1 MFLNENCKGMKKKKK
16 DRINWKWKRI
26 LRVSIKEGGEIKKKV
41 FFFNCTVYSLQ
52 LSAFSEVRNFVWG
65 KHLMLS
71 PRITSFEYLGS
82 RAKFQFL
89 PYCAFFIFTL
99 PVPYRDITHLIF
111 TSELCYIG
119 LVVALPI
126 FIIHWLHWT
135 CLYVTLHSLLLK
147 YTFTCMVSFQNHIFI
162 SSLPTV
168 RCLLLT
174 FTIIFTVVLFQA
186 KRGRMAKRRR
196 VYKEIECKCGKKIEY

>member
-1 MFLNENCKGMKKKKK
+1 MFL
-16 DRINWKWKRI
+16 
-26 LRVSIKEGGEIKKKV
+26 
-41 FFFNCTVYSLQ
+41 NCTVYSLQ

-71 PRITSFEYLGS
+71 PRITSFDYLGS

-99 PVPYRDITHLIF
+99 PVPYREITHLIF

-147 YTFTCMVSFQNHIFI
+147 FTFTCMVSFQNHIFI

-186 KRGRMAKRRR
+186 KRGRMPSAGESIKRLSVNAEKRLSAR
-196 VYKEIECKCGKKIEY
+196 